1 MQWQKPHRVILRSPL
16 PRIHY
21 YQNKRLQVKESWY
34 LTPTYSWPL
43 TSILSWTCF
52 VVTIS
57 CFQCTILSMW
67 LTNCMDPSTQ
77 LQSPTREGYWLQS
90 SSVHHTMKIKK
101 LFGYK
106 TLRCT
111 NTVASSKERWT
122 RANFVSDHNLLEQIL
137 LNTCATCVNFDGF

>member
-1 MQWQKPHRVILRSPL
+1 MRN
-16 PRIHY
+16 HY
-21 YQNKRLQVKESWY
+21 YHNKRLQVKESWY

-43 TSILSWTCF
+43 ISILSWTCF

-101 LFGYK
+101 PLGHK
-106 TLRCT
+106 TLPCT
-111 NTVASSKERWT
+111 TQQ
-122 RANFVSDHNLLEQIL
+122 LLQEKDELGQIL
-137 LNTCATCVNFDGF
+137 SPITFLHEQDFASHLCNLCNLWRLLK